1 MMTRVT
7 RTTEQRKAIF
17 AILQGDSSH
26 PTAEAIYL
34 KVKQQM
40 PHISLG
46 TVYRNLKMLAD
57 QGLISEIPVA
67 EGPARYDFRTD
78 HHYHFICDQCGYA
91 HDVEMSLPTT
101 LSQNLQRNGYTVR
114 AQQILFY
121 GLCPACKAKN

>member
-17 AILQGDSSH
+17 TILQGDPSH

-34 KVKQQM
+34 RVKQQM

-46 TVYRNLKMLAD
+46 TVYRNLKILAD
-57 QGLISEIPVA
+57 QRLITEIPVA

-78 HHYHFICDQCGYA
+78 RHYHFICDKCGRA
-91 HDVEMSLPTT
+91 HDLELPLPTSLT
-101 LSQNLQRNGYTVR
+101 QNLQRSGYTVR
-114 AQQILFY
+114 TQQILFY
-121 GLCPACKAKN
+121 GLCPPCKINN